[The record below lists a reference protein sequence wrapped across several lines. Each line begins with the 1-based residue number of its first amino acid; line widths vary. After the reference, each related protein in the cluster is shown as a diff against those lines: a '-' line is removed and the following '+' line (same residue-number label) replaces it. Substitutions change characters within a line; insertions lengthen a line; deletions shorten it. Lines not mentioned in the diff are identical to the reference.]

1 MGHVNQW
8 AYGVI
13 YEYDPMK
20 LEFAGKK
27 NAIIPFKYTNISN
40 VHQTVDCLYLKLARA
55 SGLRVLERDCMRYI
69 RFHR

>member
-1 MGHVNQW
+1 M
-8 AYGVI
+8 I

-55 SGLRVLERDCMRYI
+55 SGLRVLERDCMR
-69 RFHR
+69 